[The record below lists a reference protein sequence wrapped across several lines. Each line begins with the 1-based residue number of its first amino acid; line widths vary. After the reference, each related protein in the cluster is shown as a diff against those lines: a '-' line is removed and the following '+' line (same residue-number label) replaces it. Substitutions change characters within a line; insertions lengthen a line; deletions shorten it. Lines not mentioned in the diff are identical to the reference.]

1 MAAQQNLYV
10 PDFEEDPIMTDDD
23 HDTILT
29 IDNDLPWQPY
39 HPEHNFS
46 YVHSVVFHYITQW
59 ATLKTS
65 KSHSFYPKLQRFKY
79 AGLKHIMTWT
89 EVQKVLN
96 VQSLQQYVH
105 FMQLCPAV
113 DDNLRLAVD
122 NDYNTIRFTW
132 KMILAHDEVLDIVT
146 NAQASY
152 QGLQHLSF
160 NFRNT
165 FEQMTNQMQTIST
178 KLVFQQ
184 DSIAK
189 ETKKGLQAI
198 TTLTETSIKT
208 IQETTDAGMTLIN
221 SKWFQFSGGEFN
233 SFKTKIHDT
242 MKGFENQLATTKTDF
257 TEWLNNTTKELEAL
271 LATKNATQSTSSI
284 SQI

>member
-1 MAAQQNLYV
+1 
-10 PDFEEDPIMTDDD
+10 
-23 HDTILT
+23 
-29 IDNDLPWQPY
+29 
-39 HPEHNFS
+39 
-46 YVHSVVFHYITQW
+46 
-59 ATLKTS
+59 
-65 KSHSFYPKLQRFKY
+65 
-79 AGLKHIMTWT
+79 
-89 EVQKVLN
+89 
-96 VQSLQQYVH
+96 
-105 FMQLCPAV
+105 
-113 DDNLRLAVD
+113 
-122 NDYNTIRFTW
+122 
-132 KMILAHDEVLDIVT
+132 
-146 NAQASY
+146 
-152 QGLQHLSF
+152 
-160 NFRNT
+160 
-165 FEQMTNQMQTIST
+165 MTNQMQTIST